1 MVNSTDA
8 CKNQMEVCKTR
19 FKERNWIRLRKRSLG
34 LVIALTMALIATS
47 SARPAELSALLETA
61 KKEASEGPL
70 SLAIL
75 QPNQAA
81 TYQALFKAFNQRFGL
96 SGTYEWQPLDSN
108 YYVRVIAE
116 FQAGRRT
123 PDILT
128 TSPGNMIALDKTGL
142 LDAYDWIGVFA
153 KELPAIREAV
163 DRTIEPLRGKTL
175 AHMDVIY
182 TMVYNTRLV
191 SANDVPK
198 RIEELTNSRWQRK
211 LTVTASGTPFNTL
224 GIALG
229 KERIL
234 EMARAVKAN
243 RPVYK
248 PHTPAVVAAVVAGE
262 TPVGF
267 GYTTGTDL
275 EKSKG
280 APVDWLPLKDYIP
293 LLQTNMAVLK
303 GGQRPNLARLF
314 AAWMVSDGMALQE
327 QLEFMGRATARGTRT
342 WQRLNDMSPKA
353 QVVEEK
359 TAEETA
365 LRVQLTKEITNIFTQ

>member
-1 MVNSTDA
+1 M
-8 CKNQMEVCKTR
+8 
-19 FKERNWIRLRKRSLG
+19 
-34 LVIALTMALIATS
+34 
-47 SARPAELSALLETA
+47 
-61 KKEASEGPL
+61 

-182 TMVYNTRLV
+182 TMV
-191 SANDVPK
+191 
-198 RIEELTNSRWQRK
+198 
-211 LTVTASGTPFNTL
+211 
-224 GIALG
+224 
-229 KERIL
+229 
-234 EMARAVKAN
+234 
-243 RPVYK
+243 
-248 PHTPAVVAAVVAGE
+248 
-262 TPVGF
+262 
-267 GYTTGTDL
+267 
-275 EKSKG
+275 
-280 APVDWLPLKDYIP
+280 
-293 LLQTNMAVLK
+293 
-303 GGQRPNLARLF
+303 
-314 AAWMVSDGMALQE
+314 
-327 QLEFMGRATARGTRT
+327 
-342 WQRLNDMSPKA
+342 
-353 QVVEEK
+353 
-359 TAEETA
+359 
-365 LRVQLTKEITNIFTQ
+365 